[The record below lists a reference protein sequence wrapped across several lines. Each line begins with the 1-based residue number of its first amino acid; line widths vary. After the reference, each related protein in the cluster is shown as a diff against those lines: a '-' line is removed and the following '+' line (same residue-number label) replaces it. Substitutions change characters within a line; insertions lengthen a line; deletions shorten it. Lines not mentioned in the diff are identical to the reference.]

1 MLVKFFASK
10 RLKRSIILIVG
21 AFVFLGITTRI
32 AKSSQ
37 EIDMSQLTCGEFLE
51 MNRMPQVMSIVW
63 YNGFAAQERGTFV
76 FTLDRDNLSAQ
87 KESLTTACEA
97 GENELVV
104 KQLSTIF

>member
-1 MLVKFFASK
+1 MLVEFFTSK
-10 RLKRSIILIVG
+10 RLIISITVTLM
-21 AFVFLGITTRI
+21 FVVITTRV

-51 MNRMPQVMSIVW
+51 MDRMPQVMSIVW
-63 YNGFAAQERGTFV
+63 YNGFAAQERGTFA
-76 FTLDRDNLSAQ
+76 FTPDRDHLSAQ

-104 KQLSTIF
+104 KQLPTIF